1 MSLTVI
7 NSNWTGAG
15 PRETLTANETVF
27 IGSGLSLI
35 STSGDILQGS
45 ASDIAA
51 VVSSGTSLYAI
62 NGAINFGNAS
72 GSNRSIEIE
81 QGAVVSS
88 NFYAVLITGN
98 RLNLENAGQISGVIY
113 GIATQMD
120 NATDTGRILNSG
132 QIIGGDIG
140 IIYNFSSDE
149 GTITLANSGLIWGGN
164 FSLQSA

>member
-62 NGAINFGNAS
+62 NGAINRAIHRVIDRVMRRGN
-72 GSNRSIEIE
+72 GKRRVPGLVLWVE
-81 QGAVVSS
+81 QFSAQGLDKCRCLHGVSP
-88 NFYAVLITGN
+88 
-98 RLNLENAGQISGVIY
+98 
-113 GIATQMD
+113 
-120 NATDTGRILNSG
+120 
-132 QIIGGDIG
+132 
-140 IIYNFSSDE
+140 
-149 GTITLANSGLIWGGN
+149 
-164 FSLQSA
+164 